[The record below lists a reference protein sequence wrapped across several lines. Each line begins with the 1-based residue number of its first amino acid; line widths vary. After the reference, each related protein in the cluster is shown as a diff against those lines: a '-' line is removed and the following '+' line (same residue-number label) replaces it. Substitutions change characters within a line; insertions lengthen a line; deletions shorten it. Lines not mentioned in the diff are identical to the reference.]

1 MLYIKVCRCQDSNHG
16 PVELEATALP
26 TEPEPLKY
34 FVNSCFEIYNS
45 LRVLE
50 DFSME
55 LAPHWLCVVSCGG
68 RGVRLGHEKTWNRDR
83 FGKSSLYLYGVYVT
97 KVCLGWSKRNGGY
110 EIGVGKEA
118 AVWPDEIFKYQIWPF
133 TTVNICP
140 IAIKF
145 LPK

>member
-50 DFSME
+50 DISME
-55 LAPHWLCVVSCGG
+55 LAPHWLCVVSCRLVSCRVGEGVFAWDMRKLETGTDLG
-68 RGVRLGHEKTWNRDR
+68 RALSTYMV
-83 FGKSSLYLYGVYVT
+83 FM
-97 KVCLGWSKRNGGY
+97 
-110 EIGVGKEA
+110 
-118 AVWPDEIFKYQIWPF
+118 
-133 TTVNICP
+133 
-140 IAIKF
+140 
-145 LPK
+145 